1 MMAKRKLLSPLLF
14 LVCFCGKVFCQR
26 TGTGPRDRGNSE
38 YRPDQY
44 DTGRGGGPTNTEVGL
59 VPSTGTGAKD
69 RMGGGV
75 DPGQDHRI
83 SQGELVQGPN
93 EGNTA
98 SSNLA
103 VNLTHALAVDQ
114 GIAEGGGEDA
124 YLDILR

>member
-1 MMAKRKLLSPLLF
+1 MVKRKLLPPLIF
-14 LVCFCGKVFCQR
+14 LICFCGRVCCQR
-26 TGTGPRDRGNSE
+26 TGTGPRDRGNPE

-44 DTGRGGGPTNTEVGL
+44 DTGRGGGPTNAGLGL

-69 RMGGGV
+69 RMGGGGN
-75 DPGQDHRI
+75 PGPDQS
-83 SQGELVQGPN
+83 SQRQLVQGPN

>member
-1 MMAKRKLLSPLLF
+1 MRIPPSLLCLIF
-14 LVCFCGKVFCQR
+14 YYGTVGGQR
-26 TGTGPRDRGNSE
+26 TGTGPRDRGNPE

-69 RMGGGV
+69 RMGGIS
-75 DPGQDHRI
+75 QDHSI
-83 SQGELVQGPN
+83 SQGELIQGPN

-98 SSNLA
+98 SSYLA

>member
-1 MMAKRKLLSPLLF
+1 MVKRKLLPPLIF
-14 LVCFCGKVFCQR
+14 LICFCGRVCCQR
-26 TGTGPRDRGNSE
+26 TGTGPRDRGNPE

-44 DTGRGGGPTNTEVGL
+44 DTGRGGGPTNNELGL

-69 RMGGGV
+69 RMGGGGN
-75 DPGQDHRI
+75 PGQDHSI
-83 SQGELVQGPN
+83 SQGELIQGPN